1 MAIPPLMVYTLD
13 TYGLEGTLLIM
24 GGITL
29 NLCVCGMLFRPAK
42 FYMRRYCLKLER
54 QRRIRA
60 AVLDGVKEPRGSV
73 YVKHET
79 GDTEDATNGG
89 YVNPIAVGD
98 TCLDKDTASDQ
109 RCPYKADSPH
119 KESLQHKEIDSEA
132 SDEVNG
138 TNEELNDVAIVQL
151 CVGEC
156 RSYTDAQTNDKDDT
170 TTEQLRSSAV
180 RTDCPIKT
188 DNMGVSAIDTD
199 VPSTTDINGTSS
211 NNQPSKHPLIE
222 WRLLTHPVLVIYA
235 LSMGMASSTYFNFFI
250 MATPHAEQLGFS
262 LAKAALLISMMG
274 AADMFSRVATGVFAD
289 LNFVRKRH
297 IFHASLA
304 MSSVVFLV
312 LPSLKTYPTLAIA
325 CVLFS
330 VAGGGYISIFPPLLA
345 DELGIERLHT
355 TFGMASLIIGCT
367 DFVVPAVMGRYTS
380 IRQKTA
386 LLASSP
392 APLARFV
399 RHTHILQMLKK
410 RNPFFGRI
418 PLICN
423 VFKKILKFLADCVR
437 PNHPL
442 KTPRT
447 GQYDLARFPY
457 KSKAHMASGQGS
469 HWLIESPTVFLSMC
483 NLP

>member
-79 GDTEDATNGG
+79 GDIEDATNGG

-109 RCPYKADSPH
+109 RCPHKSDSPH
-119 KESLQHKEIDSEA
+119 KESLQRKEVASDA

-138 TNEELNDVAIVQL
+138 TNEELNDVVIVQL

-156 RSYTDAQTNDKDDT
+156 RSYTDAQANDKDDT
-170 TTEQLRSSAV
+170 TTEQLRSSV
-180 RTDCPIKT
+180 ISTDSPIKT
-188 DNMGVSAIDTD
+188 DNMGISVIDTD
-199 VPSTTDINGTSS
+199 YQSIHDAPSTTDINGTSS
-211 NNQPSKHPLIE
+211 DNQPSKHPLIE
-222 WRLLTHPVLVIYA
+222 WRLLTNPVLVIYS
-235 LSMGMASSTYFNFFI
+235 LSMGMAASTYFDFFI

-262 LAKAALLISMMG
+262 RAKAALLISMMG
-274 AADMFSRVATGVFAD
+274 AADMISRVATGVFAD

-304 MSSVVFLV
+304 LSSVVFLV

-330 VAGGGYISIFPPLLA
+330 VAGGGYISVLPTLLA
-345 DELGIERLHT
+345 EELGIERIHT
-355 TFGMASLIIGCT
+355 TFGMALLTVGCA
-367 DFVVPAVMGRYTS
+367 DLVVPAVMGRYTS
-380 IRQKTA
+380 IR
-386 LLASSP
+386 
-392 APLARFV
+392 
-399 RHTHILQMLKK
+399 
-410 RNPFFGRI
+410 
-418 PLICN
+418 
-423 VFKKILKFLADCVR
+423 
-437 PNHPL
+437 
-442 KTPRT
+442 
-447 GQYDLARFPY
+447 
-457 KSKAHMASGQGS
+457 
-469 HWLIESPTVFLSMC
+469 
-483 NLP
+483 